1 MSKEINN
8 TGVAGLPSPGW
19 KHRSDGFSLELEPET
34 IIDLKL
40 VEGRNY
46 LLMKWKD
53 VEEPS
58 YVKASVANKKCPSLV
73 IDFYQSRLTWSN
85 L

>member
-1 MSKEINN
+1 MKY
-8 TGVAGLPSPGW
+8 
-19 KHRSDGFSLELEPET
+19 RSNGFLLGLEPEM
-34 IIDLKL
+34 IIHSKPI
-40 VEGRNY
+40 EGTNY

-58 YVKASVANKKCPSLV
+58 YVKASDANNKCPSIV
-73 IDFYQSRLTWSN
+73 IDFYQSHLTWSN